1 MFYFRSLIPSLCT
14 VVLNM
19 HNKDVIM
26 QYSDNFRSLLSALC
40 SIICQ
45 NEWKLVRRSCYCCS
59 LHLLVRLHVLMGWF
73 WSFFPVWW
81 TCKHMIIRNN
91 CCCRINFIVR
101 MALVSVGL
109 LKWVYQNFFSLI
121 DSVVLFP
128 LRHFWKSALLIA
140 SYFRSANVSDRYY
153 CSLFL
158 PLQFRVIRESGE
170 GPVGGLILEDICTCQ
185 GCGTAGAQII
195 QQAHRGAVAD
205 CYHPCSVCAAMPVH
219 RHWYT
224 ARNDYVEG
232 ELCILCVCVWVFVR
246 CGLGLVTVFKTSSPS
261 FLSLSLSF
269 SLLSLISL

>member
-1 MFYFRSLIPSLCT
+1 MSLSEFIF
-14 VVLNM
+14 
-19 HNKDVIM
+19 
-26 QYSDNFRSLLSALC
+26 SDRQC
-40 SIICQ
+40 S
-45 NEWKLVRRSCYCCS
+45 V
-59 LHLLVRLHVLMGWF
+59 
-73 WSFFPVWW
+73 
-81 TCKHMIIRNN
+81 
-91 CCCRINFIVR
+91 
-101 MALVSVGL
+101 A
-109 LKWVYQNFFSLI
+109 
-121 DSVVLFP
+121 

-205 CYHPCSVCAAMPVH
+205 CYHPCSVCAAVPVH

-232 ELCILCVCVWVFVR
+232 ELCILWVCVWVFVR

-261 FLSLSLSF
+261 FLSLSLILPSF
-269 SLLSLISL
+269 FNIPLVTELHWADKT